1 MSEAIIDIATR
12 EERPPEARAPAP
24 ATPPPPAPPEP
35 AANKETLFVLRV
47 LSGEQA
53 GAQIELRP
61 KRYKLGTDEDCDIVL
76 IGDDISDEI
85 AEHHISMFFADGCL
99 SITHLHAPA
108 HLEQKPIST
117 LPLDLEPMQVF
128 VLGNIAFAFG
138 AENGDWP
145 QPEDID
151 EHIKT
156 LFASPQM
163 PALRPDNLHN
173 LPALLLATFQQRF
186 GLNKMDNLIKLIF
199 GASLSVS
206 VLIVLI
212 SLSLHSTEEPISIA
226 HSAADRLHAHLK
238 SDPAF
243 AHLQLINTDPKK
255 QLTGYVART
264 ADLNRLQHLARS
276 AHTDLNVFSIEKLDK
291 SLNVITAPY
300 GAHLA
305 YKLTPS
311 IGRNINLLLYGTVKS
326 ESEREKIRGQLKR
339 DLPAISS
346 ITLNVITQNEA
357 MSEISTWL
365 AQHPSFSSLS
375 VKIYD
380 KSIAIEGNLLDNFR
394 ATWDKA
400 MQTNPPDL
408 PQGMKPTLDVYFG
421 PHFPAHI
428 VSLVTGQNA
437 QIRLTYKNNNAEI
450 SARVGDQLKGGFT
463 LKKISRRNI
472 TLGWRGRDFIYHIP
486 N

>member
-1 MSEAIIDIATR
+1 MAPIMSEAIIDIATR
-12 EERPPEARAPAP
+12 EERSPDAPAP
-24 ATPPPPAPPEP
+24 WPPEP
-35 AANKETLFVLRV
+35 AAKTETQFVLRV
-47 LSGEQA
+47 LSGAQA

-76 IGDDISDEI
+76 IGDDISQ
-85 AEHHISMFFADGCL
+85 HHISMFFADGCL
-99 SITHLHAPA
+99 SITHIHAPV
-108 HLEQKPIST
+108 LVEQSPINT
-117 LPLDLEPMQVF
+117 LPLDLEPMQIF

-138 AENGDWP
+138 AENGEWP
-145 QPEDID
+145 QPDDIG
-151 EHIKT
+151 EHINT
-156 LFASPQM
+156 LPATSQM

-173 LPALLLATFQQRF
+173 LPALLLATLQQKL
-186 GLNKMDNLIKLIF
+186 GLNKIDNVIKLIF

-226 HSAADRLHAHLK
+226 HSAADRLHTHLK

-264 ADLNRLQHLARS
+264 SDLNRLQHLARN
-276 AHTDLNVFSIEKLDK
+276 AHTDLNVLSLEKLDK

-326 ESEREKIRGQLKR
+326 ESEREKIRGQLRR
-339 DLPAISS
+339 DLPAITN
-346 ITLNVITQNEA
+346 ITFNIITQSDA
-357 MSEISTWL
+357 MGEISTWL
-365 AQHPSFSSLS
+365 AQHPRFSGLS
-375 VKIYD
+375 VQIYD

-394 ATWDKA
+394 APWNKA
-400 MQTNPPDL
+400 MQTNPPYL

-428 VSLVTGQNA
+428 VSLVTGENA
-437 QIRLTYKNNNAEI
+437 QIRLTYKNNNTEI
-450 SARVGDQLKGGFT
+450 AARVGDQLKGGFT